1 MAGIVYTKLID
12 ALKGIGVDVSQ
23 QQASNVK
30 KLAPKNKSTATKPGL
45 LASERDT
52 GGNFATV
59 LDVFKDEAKYID
71 SMNDAEQMAFLNN
84 ILDYNEFGGKS
95 IKVSE
100 GIKLKD
106 EFDKG
111 LGTLTDDI
119 ESLQTTA
126 KTMKDDAEKGL
137 ASAEKDLKDFLDTGG
152 QPLKAKSDKYLGGS
166 MHEEGQLRTAIRTF
180 LRNEYKNGRIKL
192 DKDDQI

>member
-1 MAGIVYTKLID
+1 MAGIVYTKLLD

-30 KLAPKNKSTATKPGL
+30 KLSPKNKSTATKPGL

-52 GGNFATV
+52 GGNFGTV
-59 LDVFKDEAKYID
+59 LDIFKDEAKYID

-95 IKVSE
+95 INKTSK
-100 GIKLKD
+100 GIS
-106 EFDKG
+106 G
-111 LGTLTDDI
+111 
-119 ESLQTTA
+119 LQTDLDKITSTA

-152 QPLKAKSDKYLGGS
+152 QPLKAKRK
-166 MHEEGQLRTAIRTF
+166 
-180 LRNEYKNGRIKL
+180 
-192 DKDDQI
+192 